1 MKQERKAIFL
11 DKDGTLIPDIPYNV
25 DPALIQL
32 LPGVG
37 AGLRALQAA
46 GYSLFIVS
54 NQPGVALG
62 YFTEVD
68 LMHVANRLYALLAEE
83 GVYPLA
89 FYYCPHAAEGSVEP
103 YAHSCR
109 CRKPLPGLLL
119 RAARDFDISLARS
132 WMIGDILNDMEA
144 GKRAGCRTILLDNGN
159 ETEWVLS
166 EYREPDYILAD
177 IAAAAG
183 TILEKK
189 TYGTSSL

>member
-1 MKQERKAIFL
+1 
-11 DKDGTLIPDIPYNV
+11 
-25 DPALIQL
+25 
-32 LPGVG
+32 
-37 AGLRALQAA
+37 
-46 GYSLFIVS
+46 
-54 NQPGVALG
+54 
-62 YFTEVD
+62 
-68 LMHVANRLYALLAEE
+68 
-83 GVYPLA
+83 
-89 FYYCPHAAEGSVEP
+89 
-103 YAHSCR
+103 
-109 CRKPLPGLLL
+109 L